1 MDYVRK
7 WGGKNSNKEK
17 KECLTRRQAGWIH
30 NPADKRVQDY
40 YNCVWTWSRYLETL
54 AQNKLLFSEIDIVN
68 TAKVLSRLSSLLQE
82 IFVDEYIGLAE

>member
-1 MDYVRK
+1 M
-7 WGGKNSNKEK
+7 
-17 KECLTRRQAGWIH
+17 
-30 NPADKRVQDY
+30 
-40 YNCVWTWSRYLETL
+40 